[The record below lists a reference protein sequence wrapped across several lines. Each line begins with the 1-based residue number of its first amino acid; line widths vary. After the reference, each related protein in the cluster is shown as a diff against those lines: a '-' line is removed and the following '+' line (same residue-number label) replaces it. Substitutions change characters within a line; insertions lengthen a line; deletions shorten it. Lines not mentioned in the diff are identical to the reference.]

1 MGSVKLIIRVMET
14 LLEAHKKLLDV
25 AKEERLALVNGDMSA
40 IHSILYRVNSCTD
53 EIQQL
58 EEERKRLI
66 AEYLKENGHAGSAIT
81 VEEILDFL
89 VDEEAKTNLNLIA
102 SQLRDVINE
111 IRVINDNNQQL
122 IQSSIS
128 YIQYSIGM
136 FVSKEPSIGYGPMKT
151 NRFTSLLD
159 AKI

>member
-40 IHSILYRVNSCTD
+40 LRTILYRVNSCTD

-66 AEYLKENGHAGSAIT
+66 VEYLKENGHAGSGIT

-89 VDEEAKTNLNLIA
+89 MDEEAKTNLNLIA

-111 IRVINDNNQQL
+111 IRVINDSNQQL

-136 FVSKEPSIGYGPMKT
+136 FICKEPSIGYGPMKT